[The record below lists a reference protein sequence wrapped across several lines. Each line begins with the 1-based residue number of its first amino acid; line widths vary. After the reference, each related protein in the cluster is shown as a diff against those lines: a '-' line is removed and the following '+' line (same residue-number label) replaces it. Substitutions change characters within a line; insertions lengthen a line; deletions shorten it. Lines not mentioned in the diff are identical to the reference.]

1 MRLLGLITQGINN
14 GHSLSNLNIG
24 PMHLMVFWGKKIKL
38 YFLLTQITSKLI
50 NRPTPS
56 YNIILALL
64 QG

>member
-1 MRLLGLITQGINN
+1 MYLN
-14 GHSLSNLNIG
+14 GFRGN
-24 PMHLMVFWGKKIKL
+24 KIKL

-50 NRPTPS
+50 DRPTPS